1 VDEKNNADTLPATP
15 WHPLFALA
23 IKRFAPKDR
32 ETSSEV
38 SLSRLPLR
46 VDILVVQR
54 ENDAPVIAHKFRS
67 IFDHARKHTLIEYKG
82 VTDDLEPADVFTLSA
97 YAGLYMRERLVY
109 EPNEI
114 CLMVV
119 ADRIPKVFVEQI
131 KRMGGAL
138 DATANGLFKGHLGG
152 LPLHGVELRE
162 AYKSGPSERL
172 LYAFTRA
179 FLRDHSP
186 IKLLDTEE
194 MAVYRLISEHVQQ
207 LRGNRATMDMKDV
220 DLAAKS
226 YQDAL
231 NDLVALATPE
241 QRLAGLA
248 PEQIA
253 AALAPE
259 QRLAGLAPEQ
269 RLAGLAPEQ
278 RLAGLAPEQRL
289 AGLAPEQ
296 RLAGLAPEQVLLTL
310 PDDVLR
316 ALSPDYVRTL
326 SDATR
331 AAIRKRIGQ

>member
-1 VDEKNNADTLPATP
+1 MDEKNNADTLPATP

-32 ETSSEV
+32 EASSEV

-46 VDILVVQR
+46 IDIVVVQR
-54 ENDAPVIAHKFRS
+54 QDAQPAMVHKFRS
-67 IFDHARKHTLIEYKG
+67 VFEHLGKHTLIEYKG
-82 VTDDLEPADVFTLSA
+82 VTDDLEPADVFTLLA
-97 YAGLYMRERLVY
+97 YAGLYMREHQVY
-109 EPNEI
+109 EPNDM
-114 CLMVV
+114 CLIVV
-119 ADRIPKVFVEQI
+119 ADRIPKTFVEQI

-138 DATANGLFKGHLGG
+138 DATGNGLFKGHLGG

-162 AYKSGPSERL
+162 AYKSGPSEQL
-172 LYAFTRA
+172 LFAFTRA
-179 FLRDHSP
+179 FLRDHGP
-186 IKLLDTEE
+186 IKLLDTED

-207 LRGNRATMDMKDV
+207 LRGNRATMDMKDL

-241 QRLAGLA
+241 QCLARLT
-248 PEQIA
+248 
-253 AALAPE
+253 
-259 QRLAGLAPEQ
+259 
-269 RLAGLAPEQ
+269 
-278 RLAGLAPEQRL
+278 
-289 AGLAPEQ
+289 PEQ

-331 AAIRKRIGQ
+331 AAIRVRIGQ